1 MEDMTG
7 VCRYCGQTRIVK
19 AENQEDADNSVTLN
33 CNCEGGEFER
43 KKKEVGSRLDELIG
57 ETAPEY
63 GWEPADPDVYEDIRA
78 MAMHVLTGNI
88 GSVGIRLQDTSLKIH
103 RSKGKISIERSKTIR
118 QGGTIEK

>member
-1 MEDMTG
+1 MTG

-19 AENQEDADNSVTLN
+19 AENQEEADRSVTLN

-63 GWEPADPDVYEDIRA
+63 GWEPAEPEVFDTIRA
-78 MAMHVLTGNI
+78 MAMHILAGDI
-88 GSVGIRLQDTSLKIH
+88 GSVGIRLADTNLKIS
-103 RSKGKISIERSKTIR
+103 RNKGKISIERSKTIK

>member
-1 MEDMTG
+1 MKDMTG
-7 VCRYCGQTRIVK
+7 VCRYCGQTKIVK
-19 AENQEDADNSVTLN
+19 AEDQDDADDKVTLD
-33 CNCEGGEFER
+33 CSCEGGEFER

-63 GWEPADPDVYEDIRA
+63 GWEPADPDVYDSIRA
-78 MAMHVLTGNI
+78 MAMHVLAGDI
-88 GSVGIRLQDTSLKIH
+88 GSVGIRLQDTSLKIN

>member
-19 AENQEDADNSVTLN
+19 AENQEEADKSVTLD
-33 CNCEGGEFER
+33 CSCEGGEFER
-43 KKKEVGSRLDELIG
+43 KKEVGSRLDELIG